1 MRRRRGGVLS
11 VYVACC
17 VSATPTINN
26 TWVDM
31 DVCKPFELL
40 HWKYGLSA
48 NGAPVAAL
56 LCCCTRSVWGPA
68 SAAPAP
74 PFPTGQVPDQ
84 CFCPIMWQS

>member
-1 MRRRRGGVLS
+1 M
-11 VYVACC
+11 YVACC

-56 LCCCTRSVWGPA
+56 L
-68 SAAPAP
+68 
-74 PFPTGQVPDQ
+74 
-84 CFCPIMWQS
+84 